1 VSAAFSSGVTERLQ
15 ESAYRIGQ
23 RVQLEGC
30 ENEFIVVNVDDQT
43 GRLELLQLR
52 PTGRIE
58 NVPIHAI
65 RPRTDGG
72 PQLVSGPRKK

>member
-1 VSAAFSSGVTERLQ
+1 MTPASSSRAAERLADT
-15 ESAYRIGQ
+15 AYRIGQ
-23 RVQLEGC
+23 RVQLDGC
-30 ENEFIVVNVDDQT
+30 DNEYIVVNVDHQT

-65 RPRTDGG
+65 RPRTESG
-72 PQLVSGPRKK
+72 PHLVSGPRKR